1 MRNFTQKWLCLVLLA
16 LQCVCGVQAQSH
28 SWKFVTTGDGTTYA
42 IDHDG
47 SLWSWGWNESG
58 QMGIG
63 GGATKISTPT
73 QVGTDTDW
81 KAVYAGQ
88 AYAFFIKENGTLW
101 AVGDNS
107 NGVSGVGDGATNHK
121 VPTQVGTDTD
131 WKTIS
136 SSRFFGHTALAIK
149 NDGTLWGWGD
159 GRLGQLGIGSYSSPS
174 KPQQIGTDNDW
185 ASVSLGNTF
194 TIALKKDGSL
204 WGWGSNNNK
213 TLFNN
218 SKYCPS
224 PVALGTSTDW
234 AQVFAVVETAYGIKK
249 DGTLWVWGAS
259 DNNMAGLNNTDL
271 ETMSEPYEVKAVGNH
286 VLAITGSDYNR
297 HVAVGE
303 NGIISKI
310 YSWGSNADGALG
322 DGSGV
327 AADASTGIKVVTT
340 PVEVKL
346 DANLNMTSIAG
357 GIGYCVTL
365 TKDGKIYGWGKNRAG
380 QLGNFCTED
389 QMTFV
394 PTPIQCAVESQDE
407 DKVYVVDA
415 ADIPAQL
422 NDAKKLIL
430 TGEWSTSSF
439 QALTGAIGNNTGFP
453 PAGNSTIEEIDMSQA
468 KIAAKTYLYVAY
480 GMSNYGVF
488 RGLKALK
495 KVAMPAAEQAANIAS
510 LRSVFQNCTALE
522 EVDLTGCT
530 NVKNMTDA
538 FFGCENITSIDLSAC
553 NSITSCESI
562 FDQCTK
568 LESVK
573 LPALIILEK
582 YAFGSNEALKTI
594 DWTTYNATKAPY
606 YAKDLFQYLTDL
618 KAITVIVPDNMVEI
632 FKADANWGALTI
644 VGASSTGIEKVEIST
659 KQNTAIYTIDGMKV
673 NKNLDRLSKGLYIVN
688 GKKVVVK

>member
-1 MRNFTQKWLCLVLLA
+1 MRTFTQKFFGILL
-16 LQCVCGVQAQSH
+16 LMMLGVCAIQAQTH

-42 IDHDG
+42 IDQDG
-47 SLWSWGWNESG
+47 TLWSWGWNESG

-63 GGATKISTPT
+63 GGETKISIPT
-73 QVGTDTDW
+73 QVGTDKDW
-81 KAVYAGQ
+81 KAAYAGQ

-121 VPTQVGTDTD
+121 VPTQVGTDSD
-131 WKTIS
+131 WKTVS
-136 SSRFFGHTALAIK
+136 CSRFFGHTALAIK

-159 GRLGQLGIGSYSSPS
+159 GRLGQLGIGTYSSPATP
-174 KPQQIGTDNDW
+174 KQVGTDSDW
-185 ASVSLGNTF
+185 VAVSLGNSF

-204 WGWGSNNNK
+204 WGWGSNVNK

-218 SKYCPS
+218 KKYCPS
-224 PVALGTSTDW
+224 PVALGTSSDW

-259 DNNMAGLNNTDL
+259 DNNMAGLNNADL
-271 ETMSEPYEVKAVGNH
+271 ETMSEPYEVKAVGGN

-303 NGIISKI
+303 NGIVSKI

-327 AADASTGIKVVTT
+327 AADASSGIETITT
-340 PVEVKL
+340 PVVVKL
-346 DANLNMTSIAG
+346 DSKLDLTSIAG
-357 GIGYCVTL
+357 GIGYCVAL
-365 TKDGKIYGWGKNRAG
+365 TNDGKIYGWGKNRAG

-394 PTPIQCAVESQDE
+394 PTPIQCAVESQED

-439 QALTGAIGNNTGFP
+439 QTLTGAIGNNTGFP
-453 PAGNSTIEEIDMSQA
+453 PVGNSTIEEIDMSQA
-468 KIAAKTYLYVAY
+468 KIAPKTYLYVQY
-480 GMSNYGVF
+480 GMSSYGVF
-488 RGLKALK
+488 RGLKELK
-495 KVAMPAAEQAANIAS
+495 KVTMPVADQAANIVS

-522 EVDLTGCT
+522 SVDLTGCT

-538 FFGCENITSIDLSAC
+538 FFGCANLTSVDLSAC
-553 NSITSCESI
+553 NSITSCESL
-562 FDQCTK
+562 FDQCSK

-573 LPALIILEK
+573 LPASITLGK

-594 DWTTYNATKAPY
+594 DWSSYSATKAPY
-606 YAKDLFQYLTDL
+606 FAKDLFQYLTDL
-618 KAITVIVPDNMVEI
+618 KAITVIVPDELVET
-632 FKADANWGALTI
+632 FKSDANWGALTI
-644 VGASSTGIEKVEIST
+644 VGTSATSIQQVPTGKRNAFVV
-659 KQNTAIYTIDGMKV
+659 YTIDGKV
-673 NKNLDRLSKGLYIVN
+673 VGGDKSTLAKGLYIIN
-688 GKKVVVK
+688 GKKYLVK

>member
-1 MRNFTQKWLCLVLLA
+1 MRTFTQKFFGILL
-16 LQCVCGVQAQSH
+16 LMMLGVCAIQAQTH

-42 IDHDG
+42 IDQDG
-47 SLWSWGWNESG
+47 TLWSWGWNESG

-63 GGATKISTPT
+63 GGENKISVPT
-73 QVGTDTDW
+73 QVGTDKDW
-81 KAVYAGQ
+81 KAAYAGQ

-107 NGVSGVGDGATNHK
+107 NGVSGVGDGATTHK
-121 VPTQVGTDTD
+121 APTQVGTDSD
-131 WKTIS
+131 WKTVS
-136 SSRFFGHTALAIK
+136 CSRFFGHTALAIK

-159 GRLGQLGIGSYSSPS
+159 GRLGQLGIGTYSSPATP
-174 KPQQIGTDNDW
+174 KQVGTDSDW
-185 ASVSLGNTF
+185 AAVSLGNSF

-204 WGWGSNNNK
+204 WGWGSNVNK

-218 SKYCPS
+218 KKYCPS
-224 PVALGTSTDW
+224 PVALGSSSDW

-259 DNNMAGLNNTDL
+259 DNNMAGLNNADL
-271 ETMSEPYEVKAVGNH
+271 ETMSEPYEVKAVGGN

-303 NGIISKI
+303 NGIVSKI

-327 AADASTGIKVVTT
+327 AADASSGIETITT
-340 PVEVKL
+340 PVVVKL
-346 DANLNMTSIAG
+346 DSKLNLTSIAG
-357 GIGYCVTL
+357 GIGYCVAL
-365 TKDGKIYGWGKNRAG
+365 TNDGKIYGWGKNRAG
-380 QLGNFCTED
+380 QLGNCCTED

-394 PTPIQCAVESQDE
+394 PTPIQCAVESQED

-430 TGEWSTSSF
+430 IGEWSTSSF

-453 PAGNSTIEEIDMSQA
+453 PVGNSTIEEIDMSQA
-468 KIAAKTYLYVAY
+468 KIAPKTYFYVQY
-480 GMSNYGVF
+480 GMSSYGVF
-488 RGLKALK
+488 RGLKELK
-495 KVAMPAAEQAANIAS
+495 KVTMPVADQAANIVS

-522 EVDLTGCT
+522 SVDLTGCT
-530 NVKNMTDA
+530 NVTNMTDA
-538 FFGCENITSIDLSAC
+538 FFGCANLTSVDLSAC
-553 NSITSCESI
+553 NSITSCESL
-562 FDQCTK
+562 FDQCSK

-573 LPALIILEK
+573 LPASITLGK

-594 DWTTYNATKAPY
+594 DWSSYSATKAPY
-606 YAKDLFQYLTDL
+606 FAKDLFQYLTDL
-618 KAITVIVPDNMVEI
+618 KAITVIVPDELVET
-632 FKADANWGALTI
+632 FKSDANWGALTI
-644 VGASSTGIEKVEIST
+644 VGTSATSIQQVPTGKRNAFVV
-659 KQNTAIYTIDGMKV
+659 YTIDGKV
-673 NKNLDRLSKGLYIVN
+673 VGGDKSTLAKGLYIIN
-688 GKKVVVK
+688 GKKYLVK

>member
-1 MRNFTQKWLCLVLLA
+1 MRTFTQKFFGILLLMLLGVCA
-16 LQCVCGVQAQSH
+16 LQAQTH

-42 IDHDG
+42 IDQDG
-47 SLWSWGWNESG
+47 TLWSWGWNESG

-63 GGATKISTPT
+63 GGETKISVPT
-73 QVGTDTDW
+73 QVGTDKDW
-81 KAVYAGQ
+81 KAAYAGQ

-121 VPTQVGTDTD
+121 VPTQVGTDSD
-131 WKTIS
+131 WKTVS
-136 SSRFFGHTALAIK
+136 CSRFFGHTALAIK

-159 GRLGQLGIGSYSSPS
+159 GRLGQLGIGSYSSPATP
-174 KPQQIGTDNDW
+174 KQVGTDNDW
-185 ASVSLGNTF
+185 AAVSLGNSF

-204 WGWGSNNNK
+204 WGWGANTNK

-218 SKYCPS
+218 KKYCTS
-224 PVALGTSTDW
+224 PVVLGSSSDW

-259 DNNMAGLNNTDL
+259 DNNMAGLNNADL
-271 ETMSEPYEVKAVGNH
+271 ETMSEPYEVKAVGGN

-327 AADASTGIKVVTT
+327 AADASSGIETITT
-340 PVEVKL
+340 PVVVKL
-346 DANLNMTSIAG
+346 DSKLNLTSIAG
-357 GIGYCVTL
+357 GIGYCVAL

-394 PTPIQCAVESQDE
+394 PTPIQCAVESQED

-439 QALTGAIGNNTGFP
+439 QTLTGAIGNNTGFP
-453 PAGNSTIEEIDMSQA
+453 PVGNSTIEEIDMSQA
-468 KIAAKTYLYVAY
+468 KIAPKTYFYVQY
-480 GMSNYGVF
+480 GMSSYGVF
-488 RGLKALK
+488 RGLKELK
-495 KVAMPAAEQAANIAS
+495 KVTMPAAEQAANIAS

-522 EVDLTGCT
+522 SVDLTGCT

-538 FFGCENITSIDLSAC
+538 FFGCANLTSVDLSAC
-553 NSITSCESI
+553 NSITSCESL
-562 FDQCTK
+562 FDQCSK

-573 LPALIILEK
+573 LPASITLGK

-594 DWTTYNATKAPY
+594 DWSSYSATKAPY
-606 YAKDLFQYLTDL
+606 FAKDLFQYLTDL
-618 KAITVIVPDNMVEI
+618 KAITVIVPDELVDT
-632 FKADANWGALTI
+632 FKSDANWGALTI
-644 VGASSTGIEKVEIST
+644 VGTSATNIQQIQTGKRNAV
-659 KQNTAIYTIDGMKV
+659 AVYTIDGKLV
-673 NKNLDRLSKGLYIVN
+673 GGDKSTLAKGLYIIN
-688 GKKVVVK
+688 GKKYLVK

>member
-1 MRNFTQKWLCLVLLA
+1 MKRFTQKLFSIVVLA
-16 LQCVCGVQAQSH
+16 LLGVCGVQAQTH
-28 SWKFVTTGDGTTYA
+28 AWKYVTTGDGTTYA
-42 IDHDG
+42 IDKDG
-47 SLWSWGWNESG
+47 TLWSWGWNESG

-81 KAVYAGQ
+81 KAAYAGQ

-121 VPTQVGTDTD
+121 VPTQVGKDSD
-131 WKTIS
+131 WKTVS
-136 SSRFFGHTALAIK
+136 VSRFFGHTALAIK

-159 GRLGQLGIGSYSSPS
+159 GRLGQLGIGKYTSPAT
-174 KPQQIGTDNDW
+174 PTQVGTDNDW
-185 ASVSLGNTF
+185 AAVSLGNTF

-224 PVALGTSTDW
+224 PVALGTDTDW
-234 AQVFAVVETAYGIKK
+234 TKVFAVVETAYGVKK

-259 DNNMAGLNNTDL
+259 DNNMAGLNNSDL
-271 ETMSEPYEVKAVGNH
+271 ETMSEPYQVKAITGN
-286 VLAITGSDYNR
+286 VLDITGSDYNR
-297 HVAVGE
+297 YVAVGE
-303 NGIISKI
+303 NGVFSKI

-322 DGSGV
+322 DGTGV
-327 AADASTGIKVVTT
+327 AVDATSGIKTITV

-346 DANLNMTSIAG
+346 DAKLNMTSIAG
-357 GIGYCVTL
+357 GIGYCVVL

-380 QLGNFCTED
+380 QLGNYCTED
-389 QMTFV
+389 QMTFC
-394 PTPIQCAVESQDE
+394 PEPFLCAVQNTEE
-407 DKVYVVDA
+407 EKVYTVDA
-415 ADIPAQL
+415 ASIPAQL

-439 QALTGAIGNNTGFP
+439 QALTAAIGNNTGFP

-468 KIAAKTYLYVAY
+468 QIASKTYMYVAY
-480 GMSNYGVF
+480 GMSSYGVF

-495 KVAMPAAEQAANIAS
+495 KVIMPSAAEAANIVNM
-510 LRSVFQNCTALE
+510 RSAFQNCTALE
-522 EVDLTGCT
+522 SVEGLEGCVNVT
-530 NVKNMTDA
+530 NFTDA
-538 FFGCENITSIDLSAC
+538 FYECALKTIDLSAC
-553 NSITSCESI
+553 VKISSCESM
-562 FDQCTK
+562 FDHCTQ

-573 LPALIILEK
+573 LPGNVVLQK
-582 YAFGSNEALKTI
+582 YTFGSNESLKTI
-594 DWTTYNATKAPY
+594 DWSTYSAAKAPY

-618 KAITVIVPDNMVEI
+618 KAITVIVPDNMVDV
-632 FKADANWGALTI
+632 FKADANWGALNI
-644 VGASSTGIEKVEIST
+644 VGVSATGIQGVQTMKTT
-659 KQNTAIYTIDGMKV
+659 KAAVYTIDGKLV
-673 NKNLDRLSKGLYIVN
+673 NAKAGQLSKGLYIIN